1 MDLQLTGKRA
11 LVTGSSSGIGAS
23 IARVLAREGASV
35 VVHGRNAERTQR
47 VADDITHAGGEAI
60 IALGDL
66 GRDEDATRIVK
77 TAADALG
84 GIDILINNA
93 GSFPFSDWKSAS
105 AQQWVELY
113 NQNVGS
119 LVRLVVPLVSSMREQ
134 GWGRVINIATTG
146 AINPPPF
153 VPAYAA
159 SKGAVL
165 TLTVS
170 LSKELAKTGITV
182 NTVSPGP
189 IETEG
194 VDIMMQAMGAA
205 DKDAARQKY
214 REMWQSVLTVNRLG
228 QPGDVAH
235 AVAFLASPLADF
247 ITGANLRVDGGHV
260 PTVN

>member
-11 LVTGSSSGIGAS
+11 LVTGSSSGIGAG
-23 IARVLAREGASV
+23 IAHVLAREGASV

-47 VADDITHAGGEAI
+47 VADEIKNAGGKSVV
-60 IALGDL
+60 ALGDL
-66 GRDEDATRIVK
+66 GRDEDAAHVVK
-77 TAADALG
+77 TATDALG

-93 GSFPFSDWKSAS
+93 AAFPMSDWKSAS
-105 AQQWVELY
+105 AEQWVKLY

-119 LVRLVVPLVSSMREQ
+119 LVRLIVPLVLPMREQ
-134 GWGRVINIATTG
+134 GWGRIINIATTG
-146 AINPPPF
+146 AIIVPPF
-153 VPAYAA
+153 VPDYAA

-182 NTVSPGP
+182 NAVSPGP

-194 VDIMMQAMGAA
+194 VDTMMQTMGAP
-205 DKDAARQKY
+205 DKDAARQQF
-214 REMWQSVLTVNRLG
+214 RETWQPVLAVNRLG
-228 QPGDVAH
+228 QPDDVAH
-235 AVAFLASPLADF
+235 AVAFLSSPLADF

-260 PTVN
+260 GTT